1 MPGAK
6 QWHEAWGEGPMADYS
21 ASEMMAVA
29 AGRQVRDG
37 QVVFVGIG
45 LPFLAA
51 ILAKRTHAPRAVL
64 LCESGVVDGD
74 PARLPLSV
82 ADPALV
88 DGTAGIA
95 TMLDYFSLYLF
106 GGRVDVG
113 FIGAQVDRWGNVN
126 STVIG
131 PYARPKVRLPGSG
144 GACEITAQASQVW
157 IIMPQDPRR
166 FVAKVDFVTSPG
178 WCGGPEGRRALGY
191 RGGGPALVVSDKAL
205 FRFDASGEMVLTAL
219 HPGVTAEAVQEA
231 TGWPLKVADRLE
243 RTDSPTAAELA
254 ALRGIDP
261 SRVFLDRAA

>member
-1 MPGAK
+1 
-6 QWHEAWGEGPMADYS
+6 MAEYS

-29 AGRQVRDG
+29 AARQVRDG
-37 QVVFVGIG
+37 QVIFVGIG

-88 DGTAGIA
+88 DGTASIA

-106 GGRVDVG
+106 GGKVDVG
-113 FIGAQVDRWGNVN
+113 FIGGAQVDRWGNVN

-144 GACEITAQASQVW
+144 GACEIAAQAREVW
-157 IIMPQDPRR
+157 IIMPQDRRR
-166 FVAKVDFVTSPG
+166 FVPQVDFITSPG
-178 WCGGPEGRRALGY
+178 WCGGPEGRRAVGY
-191 RGGGPALVVSDKAL
+191 RGGGPTLVVSDKGL
-205 FRFDASGEMVLTAL
+205 FRFDASGEMILTAL
-219 HPGVTAEAVQEA
+219 HPGVSAEDAQAA
-231 TGWPLKVADRLE
+231 TGWPLKAADRLE
-243 RTDSPTAAELA
+243 R
-254 ALRGIDP
+254 IDP
-261 SRVFLDRAA
+261 PTPPELSPLRALDATRIFLDRGA

>member
-1 MPGAK
+1 
-6 QWHEAWGEGPMADYS
+6 MAEYS

-29 AGRQVRDG
+29 AARQLADG
-37 QVVFVGIG
+37 QVIFVGIG

-88 DGTAGIA
+88 DGTASIA
-95 TMLDYFSLYLF
+95 TMLDYFNLYLF
-106 GGRVDVG
+106 GGKVDVG
-113 FIGAQVDRWGNVN
+113 FIGGAQVDRWGNVN

-144 GACEITAQASQVW
+144 GACEIAAQAREVW
-157 IIMPQDPRR
+157 IIMPQDRRR
-166 FVAKVDFVTSPG
+166 FVGQVDFITSPG

-191 RGGGPALVVSDKAL
+191 RGGGPALVVSDKAV
-205 FRFDASGEMVLTAL
+205 FRFDASGEMFLSAL
-219 HPGVTAEAVQEA
+219 HPGVTAEEVQAA
-231 TGWPLKVADRLE
+231 TGWPLKPTDRLE
-243 RTDSPTAAELA
+243 HTVPPTPAELA
-254 ALRGIDP
+254 TLRRIDP
-261 SRVFLDRAA
+261 SRVFLDRSP